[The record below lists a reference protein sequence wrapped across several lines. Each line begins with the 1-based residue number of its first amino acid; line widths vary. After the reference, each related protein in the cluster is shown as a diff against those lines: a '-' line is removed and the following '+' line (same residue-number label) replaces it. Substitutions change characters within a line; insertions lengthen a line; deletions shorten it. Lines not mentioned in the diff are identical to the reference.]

1 MEEII
6 RQDHNV
12 ITYTDYAVYKHDLD
26 TELQKSAEQF
36 VRIGYLLKVAQDTGI
51 LAGSGY
57 SNVNEFAMKEY
68 GLDKTQVS
76 RFIRINDRFS
86 KDGYSME
93 LKEEYQRFG
102 YAKLALMLT
111 LPDEI
116 NEILTPEMSKAE
128 ISAVKEEVEEEQKIS
143 DIEVMIEQEPETT
156 RSAETTFE
164 KALLNIFHDEPQ
176 LFTDVIDG
184 MNGGQDIFEIMA
196 PADIKVYM
204 TRIPGIGKLAMSVN
218 SSKKMIELVN
228 MRSMEKE
235 QITEEI
241 IAAIRDISG
250 GSEDTTQAWEEIYHE
265 KFPKTEKAKVAPVQR
280 KESHVNLPKEK
291 PKKQEKIQTLH
302 DIDPD
307 MPEPSPI
314 ETAEQSEERVASTG
328 ETLEAGEQ
336 QLPGQDN
343 IMNHPEYL
351 PDATEIE
358 ENEPKG
364 TENGMID
371 SKDIKDEYELQVS
384 NYLNKLLKIW
394 NSNALQ
400 KIDEMRWVV
409 EKLDGILMNIKAKEI
424 EDHMDELEEE

>member
-26 TELQKSAEQF
+26 AELQKSAEQF

>member
-1 MEEII
+1 
-6 RQDHNV
+6 
-12 ITYTDYAVYKHDLD
+12 
-26 TELQKSAEQF
+26 
-36 VRIGYLLKVAQDTGI
+36 
-51 LAGSGY
+51 
-57 SNVNEFAMKEY
+57 
-68 GLDKTQVS
+68 
-76 RFIRINDRFS
+76 
-86 KDGYSME
+86 
-93 LKEEYQRFG
+93 
-102 YAKLALMLT
+102 
-111 LPDEI
+111 
-116 NEILTPEMSKAE
+116 
-128 ISAVKEEVEEEQKIS
+128 
-143 DIEVMIEQEPETT
+143 
-156 RSAETTFE
+156 
-164 KALLNIFHDEPQ
+164 
-176 LFTDVIDG
+176 
-184 MNGGQDIFEIMA
+184 MA

-235 QITEEI
+235 QITEEEI

-351 PDATEIE
+351 PDATEDGTEIK